1 MAGFSHIGDGLVT
14 VSVNMNG
21 AWVSMAGPQVFPSS
35 SSPVPHLTRTD
46 SWTHQ
51 LSPASCTDNRHL
63 HKWQGLCVCA
73 CVCVGRTDCSPP
85 LAPLYSCACFTQ
97 LCSASLNALLLQGA
111 VYNLGF
117 IFKLRTFGMC
127 ERMKCNAMLRMLLEF
142 SCDSLVVSWWLKFE
156 QFPAWWYPVCHL
168 ILYIIYKKKL

>member
-1 MAGFSHIGDGLVT
+1 MEHELVWQGHR
-14 VSVNMNG
+14 S
-21 AWVSMAGPQVFPSS
+21 APSS